1 MASIKLGQLLTLGGG
16 LVQGLGSSLTSQQ
29 TKAAAQDLLKKSKL
43 ELPSTKEP
51 TAHMKSNPLG
61 FTQIQFPKD
70 LGNSEQGHYMIFYT
84 VSSKHST
91 AADLKFAEDLGLQ
104 AIGQFEGTSDSDISF
119 NYNVSKL
126 RSSRNGEEV
135 KIGKGTTNSVNSKR
149 PVHNIVTSAVAL
161 YMPPS
166 IKASYSVVNGP
177 TELGLGGLGA
187 KTFAET
193 TSCFIRTR
201 TNKCFFKEAQ
211 VVLL

>member
-16 LVQGLGSSLTSQQ
+16 LVQGLGSNLTSQQ

-61 FTQIQFPKD
+61 FSQIQFPKD

-104 AIGQFEGTSDSDISF
+104 ATGSF
-119 NYNVSKL
+119 
-126 RSSRNGEEV
+126 
-135 KIGKGTTNSVNSKR
+135 T
-149 PVHNIVTSAVAL
+149 
-161 YMPPS
+161 
-166 IKASYSVVNGP
+166 
-177 TELGLGGLGA
+177 
-187 KTFAET
+187 
-193 TSCFIRTR
+193 
-201 TNKCFFKEAQ
+201 
-211 VVLL
+211 